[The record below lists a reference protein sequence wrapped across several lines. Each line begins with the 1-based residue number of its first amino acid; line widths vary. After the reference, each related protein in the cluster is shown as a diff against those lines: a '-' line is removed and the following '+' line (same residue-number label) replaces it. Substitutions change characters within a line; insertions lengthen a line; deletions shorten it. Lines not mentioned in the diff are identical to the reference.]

1 MRKTKGNSGSKTGKS
16 TSSGGVRKQVD
27 LEILRR
33 KIANYVGSR
42 GLEMVKTTTDEVVK
56 VGNLA
61 ALKYLFE
68 LIGVYPGE
76 AGGKTEDAD
85 SDDLARALLNRL
97 DIGGGPEMPAEPKTE
112 AGKDSVE

>member
-1 MRKTKGNSGSKTGKS
+1 VKKSSKRRAAKRDLLFLGGEAARKCCLTHSVRAAILFTTFGIGASELGLGMRKTKGSSGSKTGKS

-27 LEILRR
+27 LEILRQ

-61 ALKYLFE
+61 ALKISL
-68 LIGVYPGE
+68 
-76 AGGKTEDAD
+76 
-85 SDDLARALLNRL
+85 
-97 DIGGGPEMPAEPKTE
+97 
-112 AGKDSVE
+112 